1 MFVAAVYNQEA
12 GNATLFVDGVAKTS
26 QISIFPGI
34 ETEQGLADDAPLST
48 TLLYAEASRGLR
60 VGAGRTAVNST
71 DGSTGL
77 VAVVDEVFVY
87 GTTLT
92 TDELEYLY
100 RAAQVCLGLQAS
112 WCEGVNPSRDLA

>member
-26 QISIFPGI
+26 QTSIFPGI
-34 ETEQGLADDAPLST
+34 ETEQGLADDVPLSPT
-48 TLLYAEASRGLR
+48 PTPYAEASGGLR

-77 VAVVDEVFVY
+77 IAVVDEVFVY

-92 TDELEYLY
+92 TDELGYLY
-100 RAAQVCLGLQAS
+100 KAAQVCLGLQAS
-112 WCEGVNPSRDLA
+112 